1 MWDFYLTGC
10 EMVFRAGQAMVF
22 QIQLARS
29 RTSIPSTREYIERF
43 DRAHGL
49 KP

>member
-29 RTSIPSTREYIERF
+29 PTTVPYTRDYIAQFE
-43 DRAHGL
+43 RAHG
-49 KP
+49 PQR